1 MFNLAGIQLYS
12 YADQFDIII
21 IIIINYA
28 KFELNIW

>member
-21 IIIINYA
+21 IIINYA